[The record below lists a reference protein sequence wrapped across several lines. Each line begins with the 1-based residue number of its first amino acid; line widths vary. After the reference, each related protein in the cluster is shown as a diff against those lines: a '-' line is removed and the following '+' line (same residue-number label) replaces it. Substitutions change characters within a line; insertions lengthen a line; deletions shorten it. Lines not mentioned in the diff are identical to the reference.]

1 MEMMTSEWKKRED
14 DYFMITMVMIFKNI
28 YIVRYDSDFE
38 MTETRRIMILGLQTS
53 CEGDGFM
60 IAEFVKMMMSK

>member
-14 DYFMITMVMIFKNI
+14 DYFMITMVMIFKNYI
-28 YIVRYDSDFE
+28 YLVRYDNDFE
-38 MTETRRIMILGLQTS
+38 MTETQRILGLQTS
-53 CEGDGFM
+53 CEGDHFM